1 MYRSHTCGELRISD
15 INKQVTLSGWVQRS
29 RKMGGM
35 TFIDLR
41 DRYGITQ
48 LVFNEEVDAELCEQA
63 NHLGREFVIQIV
75 GTVNERFS
83 KNKNIPTGDIE
94 IIVSELNVLN
104 SALTPPFTIE
114 DNTDGGDDIRMK
126 YRYLDL
132 RRATVRKNLELRH
145 KMTPM
150 EKKLWYSFL
159 RTYPVKMYKQR
170 PIRTFV
176 ADFYCPLARLV
187 IELDG
192 SQHYTEQGMQY
203 DKERSAVFEQYGVQV
218 LRFRNQ
224 DVSAHFEMVCE
235 QIHEAVVKRLE
246 ELERGK
252 EG

>member
-1 MYRSHTCGELRISD
+1 MKNNRDWYLQGAHDGIPIAMGYLAVSF
-15 INKQVTLSGWVQRS
+15 TLGIAARNVGLGAFPASLMSITNLPYDPRMRERVQ
-29 RKMGGM
+29 
-35 TFIDLR
+35 
-41 DRYGITQ
+41 
-48 LVFNEEVDAELCEQA
+48 
-63 NHLGREFVIQIV
+63 
-75 GTVNERFS
+75 
-83 KNKNIPTGDIE
+83 
-94 IIVSELNVLN
+94 
-104 SALTPPFTIE
+104 
-114 DNTDGGDDIRMK
+114 
-126 YRYLDL
+126 
-132 RRATVRKNLELRH
+132 ELRH